1 MLRGDGDNGCRTF
14 RSPNERHGAGIPLR
28 HMAGRVPILP
38 NIGLGLIEQHRIVVR
53 GGVDG
58 VAFRVWVKNVARS
71 LQLMGHVRFVEPGVC
86 EVLAQGNRFALRQ
99 FVATCR
105 RGPCEGVV
113 ESVTDEREPLEKHL
127 FEFALYR

>member
-1 MLRGDGDNGCRTF
+1 MRGRASADT
-14 RSPNERHGAGIPLR
+14 PN
-28 HMAGRVPILP
+28 M
-38 NIGLGLIEQHRIVVR
+38 GLGLIEQHRIVVR

>member
-1 MLRGDGDNGCRTF
+1 MRGRASADT
-14 RSPNERHGAGIPLR
+14 PN
-28 HMAGRVPILP
+28 M
-38 NIGLGLIEQHRIVVR
+38 GLGLIEQHRIVVR
-53 GGVDG
+53 GAGGEVPYVVG
-58 VAFRVWVKNVARS
+58 VKNLARP
-71 LQLMGHVRFVEPGVC
+71 LHLTEQVRFGGAGMC